1 MCKEDTSAKDE
12 KRSEAMESTGR
23 AVLPDDEEGGAI
35 SMETRK
41 APNND
46 DACADDDADAL
57 LL

>member
-46 DACADDDADAL
+46 DACADDDAL